1 MPTLDRR
8 ALLALLLI
16 VPAPCLSGIV
26 GLFAGKAS
34 LTVALWAGAKVWMA
48 ALPLVWL
55 LYVDKEPLSWS
66 RPSKGGFGVSALS
79 GLLIAAIIAVAYLV
93 VGANWIDPAD
103 ARAVF
108 AETGLASPA
117 VYLGVAAYWIFANS
131 VLEEYVYRWFIFRK
145 AEQLVG
151 RAGGVFLA
159 ALAFVP
165 HHWLALSSFCDL
177 KTTAI
182 ACAGIFTGGLIWSAI
197 YERYRS
203 VWVPWVSHAIV
214 DVSVFGIGWVLLF
227 G

>member
-1 MPTLDRR
+1 
-8 ALLALLLI
+8 
-16 VPAPCLSGIV
+16 
-26 GLFAGKAS
+26 
-34 LTVALWAGAKVWMA
+34 MA

-66 RPSKGGFGVSALS
+66 RPTEGGFGVSALS
-79 GLLIAAIIAVAYLV
+79 GLLIAAVIAVAYLV
-93 VGANWIDPAD
+93 VGAHWIDPAD
-103 ARAVF
+103 ARETF
-108 AETGLASPA
+108 AQTGLATPA
-117 VYLGVAAYWIFANS
+117 VYLGVAAYWVFANS
-131 VLEEYVYRWFIFRK
+131 VLEEYVYRWFIFSR
-145 AEQLVG
+145 ARQLFG
-151 RAGGVFLA
+151 KAGGVFVA

-165 HHWLALSSFCDL
+165 HHWLALSSSCDL

-182 ACAGIFTGGLIWSAI
+182 ACGGIFAGAVIRSAI